1 MTGAVEPLQLDL
13 DGLAIHGLRRRPVN
27 PGGKNDA
34 APPRLLCL
42 HGWLDN
48 AASFQP
54 LMAHLPGADIVALDL
69 PGHGLSD
76 HLPHAGS
83 TGYGLFETALIVRR
97 ALTALGW
104 SRCVPVGHSMGG
116 CIAPLL
122 AVAAPDV
129 VERLVLLDAS
139 GPLSEEADALP
150 QRLIR
155 AFDDRLATGRFASR
169 TFERSEDAV
178 RARLKA
184 TVMEPDSA
192 RLIVLR
198 QLVECDG
205 GGWRW
210 RFDPA
215 LRFASAQY
223 QTEAQVHALLAAVEV
238 PVLAIVADRGYLA
251 RRGDTASRLACL
263 RAGQRV
269 DLPGHHHVH
278 MDTPVPVAEAVERFL
293 RETHLANLTR

>member
-129 VERLVLLDAS
+129 VERLVMIDAS

-150 QRLIR
+150 HRLVR

-169 TFERSEDAV
+169 TFDSPEAAV
-178 RARLKA
+178 QARLRA
-184 TVMEPDSA
+184 TAMEPASA
-192 RLIVLR
+192 RLIVMR
-198 QLVECDG
+198 QLVECD

-215 LRFASAQY
+215 LRFASAHY
-223 QTEAQVHALLAAVEV
+223 QTEAQVHALLAAIEV
-238 PVLAIVADRGYLA
+238 PVLAIVADRGYLSN
-251 RRGDTASRLACL
+251 RDGTAPRLTRL

-278 MDTPVPVAEAVERFL
+278 MDTPVAVAEAVERFL
-293 RETHLANLTR
+293 LDVRLPDPTG